1 MINRIP
7 NETKRFRISYVGDFL
22 GDFIKTYGINLIKRG
37 LCEIGERIPLHS
49 SVKIPSGFVRA
60 RIKTGVTGPTGPTGL
75 SKVWGVNKDG
85 LISSYNKETFQVGPT
100 GPHDTSDSDILSVGD
115 ETGEKIE
122 TLPVAIDGTD
132 IGNIIVS
139 GTGTTTQGA
148 QSFFAPGPI
157 KSIDVNVKKVGTP
170 TDNLTVAIQ
179 GDNNGEPDGVDIA
192 TKTIAPADLTTT
204 FKEIELT
211 DFNITL
217 SVDTYWLVFRRTDS
231 SSTNFYVLSLII
243 GGDNDPYE
251 KGKFL
256 TYDGTWFEVNDESS
270 IPLKLPTANNAVA
283 GATGWSD
290 PNRAQ
295 EDITDTWY
303 AYATPPDGVIYSHVW
318 HTLGFT
324 IPLKSVIAGIIVQ
337 VRGSTTDTALSSRFF
352 IHLTKNAND
361 IVGETKSN
369 IVTTSPATT
378 THGSKSD
385 LWDATFTPQEINS
398 NDFGVRL
405 DSIAGWSGIS
415 WRCIFLK
422 VRVYYYEEGQEKY
435 MDAKINVSSEFPQ
448 ANERIYLTTSDDVM
462 FLDSDDGE
470 WYSLWQGILQKDALN
485 EDYPSIIKNLGS
497 GGTLILANDNKI
509 HTLIATANS
518 PTEAEENRLIF
529 DPIYYVNWLG
539 VTSSAVFIGLRN
551 KQMAQCPSQI
561 AYYEPFSDRVR
572 IFSIKEGETIGF
584 IKDENCHI
592 IDKKGQLRVF
602 NGQSFQPYD
611 YFPPYHRD
619 EEITKLPHRNGIL
632 VKGDVVKIAWE
643 GQYPDPAG
651 IWVYQDNNL
660 YHKNALSIST
670 EVGAIELNDMKAIYE
685 EDVIYSGANLD
696 DGSQE
701 IEGVYVTGNKN
712 SVANIVTS
720 KMISPEI
727 THTWQDIVLKYRN
740 GDFVVKQKIEP
751 EGMTEGSGATAFT
764 GTWTASGTF
773 TASIEAY
780 DDGRIKV
787 GDEVIVRKGAG
798 AGMLTHI
805 TEIDGNEV
813 TVDKTTPITGT
824 FTFSVERWSKVNID
838 YMTDKLSAKGSL
850 KDEKME
856 NAQFKIE
863 LGGTLEEIQVQ
874 SEIDKTIKK

>member
-7 NETKRFRISYVGDFL
+7 NETKRFRISYIGEFL

-37 LCEIGERIPLHS
+37 LCEIGERVELHS
-49 SVKIPSGFVRA
+49 SVDIPSGFVRA
-60 RIKTGVTGPTGPTGL
+60 RIRTGVTGPTGPTGL
-75 SKVWGVNKDG
+75 SQVWGLNEGG
-85 LISSYNKETFQVGPT
+85 LISSYNQELFQVGPT
-100 GPHDTSDSDILSVGD
+100 GINSPDGDILSVGD
-115 ETGEKIE
+115 ETGETIE
-122 TLPVAIDGTD
+122 TLPITISGTD

-139 GTGTTTQGA
+139 GTGTTSQGA
-148 QSFFAPGPI
+148 QSFFAPGPL

-179 GDNNGEPDGVDIA
+179 GDNNGQPDGVDIA
-192 TKTIAPADLTTT
+192 TKTIAPADLTTALQ
-204 FKEIELT
+204 EIELT
-211 DFNITL
+211 NFNITL
-217 SVDTYWLVFRRTDS
+217 SVATYWLVFRRTDS

-243 GGDNDPYE
+243 GGDSDPYE
-251 KGKFL
+251 NGKFL
-256 TYDGTWFEVNDESS
+256 TYDGVWFEVSEESS
-270 IPLKLPTANNAVA
+270 NSLTLPTANNAVA
-283 GATGWSD
+283 GATGWSNPD
-290 PNRAQ
+290 GAQ
-295 EDITDTWY
+295 EDTVDSYY

-324 IPLKSVIAGIIVQ
+324 IPVKSVIAGIIVQ
-337 VRGSTTDTALSSRFF
+337 ARGSTTSGASGERFNVT
-352 IHLTKNAND
+352 LTKNAND
-361 IVGETKSN
+361 KVGETKN
-369 IVTTSPATT
+369 NFVTTSVATT
-378 THGSKSD
+378 NNGSKSD
-385 LWDATFTPQEINS
+385 LWDTTFTPQEINS
-398 NDFGVRL
+398 NNFGVRL
-405 DSIAGWSGIS
+405 DSLAGFSGIS

-422 VRVYYYEEGQEKY
+422 VRVYYYEEGVEKY
-435 MDAKINVSSEFPQ
+435 MDAKINVSSEFPE
-448 ANERIYLTTSDDVM
+448 APERIYITTSDDVM
-462 FLDSDDGE
+462 FLDSDDGD

-485 EDYPSIIKNLGS
+485 EDYPSILKNLGS
-497 GGTLILANDNKI
+497 GGTLILANENKI

-518 PTEAEENRLIF
+518 STEAEENRLTF
-529 DPIYYVNWLG
+529 DPVYYINWLG

-551 KQMAQCPSQI
+551 KYGSTYPSQI
-561 AYYEPFSDRVR
+561 AYYEPYSDRVR

-592 IDKKGQLRVF
+592 IDKKGQMRVF
-602 NGQSFQPYD
+602 SGQSFQPYD

-619 EEITKLPHRNGIL
+619 EDMTSLPHRNGIL
-632 VKGDVVKIAWE
+632 VKGDIVKIAWE

-660 YHKNALSIST
+660 YHKNGLSIST
-670 EVGAIELNDMKAIYE
+670 EIGAIELNEMKALYE

-701 IEGVYVTGNKN
+701 IEGVYVTGSKN
-712 SVANIVTS
+712 SSANIVTS

-740 GDFVVKQKIEP
+740 GEFIVKQKIEP
-751 EGMTEGSGATAFT
+751 DGLTEGSGATAFA
-764 GTWTASGTF
+764 GTWTATGF

-780 DDGRIKV
+780 DTDGSIKV

-798 AGMLTHI
+798 AGLITHI
-805 TEIDGNEV
+805 TEIDGTAV
-813 TVDKTTPITGT
+813 TVDKTTPTTGS

-838 YMTDKLSAKGSL
+838 HKDDKLSAKGSL
-850 KDEKME
+850 KDQKLE

-874 SEIDKTIKK
+874 SEVDKTIKK